1 MKGKIVKHHTCVKAH
16 PTNEEIEKIE
26 SMRVWIRKARIFR
39 VIARKSNHQDIRM
52 FGLIR
57 QSEMW
62 LCESQHKRVDK
73 GVLAKSQK
81 G

>member
-1 MKGKIVKHHTCVKAH
+1 MKHHTCVKAH

-57 QSEMW
+57 QSEM
-62 LCESQHKRVDK
+62 
-73 GVLAKSQK
+73 
-81 G
+81 